1 MMTPRSPWLLQI
13 MMLLLLI
20 MYVGGSVW
28 DLSNI
33 IITARGRSKNFE
45 EGVSRPEFFKEK

>member
-1 MMTPRSPWLLQI
+1 MMTPRSPWLLLV

-33 IITARGRSKNFE
+33 LITAQGRSKNFKV
-45 EGVSRPEFFKEK
+45 GVSRPEFFKEK